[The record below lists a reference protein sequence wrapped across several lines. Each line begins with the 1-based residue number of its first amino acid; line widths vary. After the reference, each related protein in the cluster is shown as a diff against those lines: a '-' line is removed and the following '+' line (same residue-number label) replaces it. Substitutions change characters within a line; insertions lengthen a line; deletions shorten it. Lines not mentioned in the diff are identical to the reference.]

1 MKANYWVR
9 SRWVLFMALLLAA
22 CSTQQPRVHEGR
34 FQKRQHRGGWHV
46 DLGIRSKES
55 TLRQTTFPLPKVV
68 ETQIP
73 KAGRREATWKRL
85 AKPKPAMA
93 IPEGAQLAQVERNLS
108 IQNEPIA
115 MVQSSQSGGSLGNER
130 QTNASKVTPA
140 SQTQEERPPKVW
152 NKWALPAFI
161 LALATV
167 AYGILGTNA
176 VILVIAVVATL
187 VIAAIA
193 LRKGRRYEW
202 SGKGFAL
209 GAMIL
214 GTFAALI
221 TLIALLNGRV

>member
-1 MKANYWVR
+1 
-9 SRWVLFMALLLAA
+9 
-22 CSTQQPRVHEGR
+22 
-34 FQKRQHRGGWHV
+34 
-46 DLGIRSKES
+46 
-55 TLRQTTFPLPKVV
+55 
-68 ETQIP
+68 
-73 KAGRREATWKRL
+73 
-85 AKPKPAMA
+85 MA

-152 NKWALPAFI
+152 NKWAVPAFI

-187 VIAAIA
+187 VIAASA

>member
-1 MKANYWVR
+1 MKANNRVR
-9 SRWVLFMALLLAA
+9 TGWVLFMALLLAA

-46 DLGIRSKES
+46 DLGKRPPVVSEERTIDLTEGKRIGKRTRAHYE
-55 TLRQTTFPLPKVV
+55 QENPQFPSALISSEALP
-68 ETQIP
+68 
-73 KAGRREATWKRL
+73 
-85 AKPKPAMA
+85 
-93 IPEGAQLAQVERNLS
+93 ERPLERPIS
-108 IQNEPIA
+108 VHNEPLA
-115 MVQSSQSGGSLGNER
+115 VVDQGSTTLSVLSSAQANSGTVIRDL
-130 QTNASKVTPA
+130 PA
-140 SQTQEERPPKVW
+140 QDVKPPKVW
-152 NKWALPAFI
+152 NKWALPAFT

>member
-1 MKANYWVR
+1 MTAYNFTR

-22 CSTQQPRVHEGR
+22 CSSQQPRVHEGL
-34 FQKRQHRGGWHV
+34 FQKRQHRAGWHV
-46 DLGIRSKES
+46 DLGKRHTAASKRQNVDPSEEDGTVKRTRS
-55 TLRQTTFPLPKVV
+55 TF
-68 ETQIP
+68 
-73 KAGRREATWKRL
+73 
-85 AKPKPAMA
+85 KP
-93 IPEGAQLAQVERNLS
+93 ENAQLHQAQVGSEGLQESPLKRTN
-108 IQNEPIA
+108 
-115 MVQSSQSGGSLGNER
+115 SLGEEPMAMTGQGRPEPWMLSPGHAFTER
-130 QTNASKVTPA
+130 AEPSLL
-140 SQTQEERPPKVW
+140 TQEEKVPKVW
-152 NKWALPAFI
+152 NKWALPAFV

-176 VILVIAVVATL
+176 LVLVIAVVATL

-202 SGKGFAL
+202 AGKGFAL

>member
-1 MKANYWVR
+1 MNVNNWNR
-9 SRWVLFMALLLAA
+9 TGWVLFLALILAA

-34 FQKRQHRGGWHV
+34 FQKRQHRAGWHV
-46 DLGIRSKES
+46 DLRKRN
-55 TLRQTTFPLPKVV
+55 TVAAQC
-68 ETQIP
+68 QIT
-73 KAGRREATWKRL
+73 EATK
-85 AKPKPAMA
+85 AKGTEPRFRRTDTL
-93 IPEGAQLAQVERNLS
+93 EQAQLSPAVASSEGIQDNPLERTN
-108 IQNEPIA
+108 
-115 MVQSSQSGGSLGNER
+115 SLGNEPMAMME
-130 QTNASKVTPA
+130 QGTSDPSMLSSLHVFTETTEPTL
-140 SQTQEERPPKVW
+140 QLLEEKPPKIW
-152 NKWALPAFI
+152 NKWAVPAFI

-176 VILVIAVVATL
+176 VILVVAVVATL